1 MTMTLRDQRGFT
13 VAEVL
18 VAAVIV
24 SLAFVALG
32 TIVPIAT
39 YAVQEGYQLSTA
51 TFLADQKLEQIKNL
65 PWACTGGTGTDS
77 GCSPPT
83 GSTTA
88 NDCLGISAS
97 STAAPKTPGN
107 ATCTFGATF
116 VNPGGALTW
125 VADESETSITN
136 FNGYSRQ
143 VRVTD
148 CGAGAGCMGIV
159 DPGMRFVTVTVSYTS
174 LSATGNTASGT
185 KSYSVSMIVSKR

>member
-51 TFLADQKLEQIKNL
+51 TFLADQKLEQIKVL
-65 PWACTGGTGTDS
+65 PWT
-77 GCSPPT
+77 
-83 GSTTA
+83 STPA
-88 NDCLGISAS
+88 NDCLGVSAS
-97 STAAPKTPGN
+97 STAAPKTPGS
-107 ATCTFGATF
+107 ATCTLGATF

-125 VADESETSITN
+125 EADESTTSITN

-174 LSATGNTASGT
+174 LTATGNAASGT
-185 KSYSVSMIVSKR
+185 KSYSVSMIVSQR

>member
-1 MTMTLRDQRGFT
+1 MTMILRDQRGFT

-51 TFLADQKLEQIKNL
+51 TFLADQKVELIKNL
-65 PWACTGGTGTDS
+65 PWN
-77 GCSPPT
+77 PT
-83 GSTTA
+83 SIA
-88 NDCLGISAS
+88 PSYDCLGISAS
-97 STAAPKTPGN
+97 STVAPTVPTASGSSSG
-107 ATCTFGATF
+107 TCTYGPTTIAS
-116 VNPGGALTW
+116 GGAITW
-125 VADESETSITN
+125 LADESSTAIAN

-148 CGAGAGCMGIV
+148 CGTSTCFTGIS
-159 DPGMRFVTVTVSYTS
+159 DPGMRLATVTVTYTPLS
-174 LSATGNTASGT
+174 LQGGASGPR
-185 KSYSVSMIVSKR
+185 SYSVSMIIAQQ